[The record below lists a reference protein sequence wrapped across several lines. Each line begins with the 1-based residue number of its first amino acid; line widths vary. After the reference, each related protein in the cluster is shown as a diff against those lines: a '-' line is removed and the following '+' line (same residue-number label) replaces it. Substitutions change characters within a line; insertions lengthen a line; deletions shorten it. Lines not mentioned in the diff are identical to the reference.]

1 MHTWRWSEMAN
12 GLVGCVCI
20 GLVLEFQDA
29 IRPAHIPSTI
39 YSQTRKCIM
48 SYYEPFSRFHLVGQ
62 HQQSPRDLQG
72 IQFLHMGVN
81 TEQNDLPDTRPTLSK
96 KWR

>member
-12 GLVGCVCI
+12 GLVGYVCI
-20 GLVLEFQDA
+20 GLVLEFQDV

-39 YSQTRKCIM
+39 YSQTRKRIM
-48 SYYEPFSRFHLVGQ
+48 SHFPGFTCLDQ

-72 IQFLHMGVN
+72 IGFLHTGVN
-81 TEQNDLPDTRPTLSK
+81 TKQNDLPDTRPTVSK